1 MAGASI
7 LGCAFCVGSRGLV
20 AWRCLVLAYEG
31 VVERD
36 EKGYLIRLPDEVV
49 GSIRW
54 REGDRVKIEVSE
66 WRGRVVIVVYK

>member
-1 MAGASI
+1 V
-7 LGCAFCVGSRGLV
+7 LLLDVV
-20 AWRCLVLAYEG
+20 WRCLVLAYEG